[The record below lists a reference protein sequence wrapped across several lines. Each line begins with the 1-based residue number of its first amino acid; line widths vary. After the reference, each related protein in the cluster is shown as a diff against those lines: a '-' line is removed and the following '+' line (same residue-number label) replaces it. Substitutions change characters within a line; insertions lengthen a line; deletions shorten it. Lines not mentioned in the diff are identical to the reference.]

1 MLPGQLI
8 LLLLQIERCQSAMRS
23 GMLRVE
29 VYNMLESR
37 HHGLWL
43 TALGIG
49 HSQNVVR
56 FGIMWC
62 AFRQGTELGDCSL
75 DLPFLKIANA

>member
-1 MLPGQLI
+1 
-8 LLLLQIERCQSAMRS
+8 MRS

-29 VYNMLESR
+29 VYNLLESR

-49 HSQNVVR
+49 HSKNVVR
-56 FGIMWC
+56 FGIMWS
-62 AFRQGTELGDCSL
+62 AFPSGYGVGLTALSICPSWR
-75 DLPFLKIANA
+75 